1 MTELAEQSPVA
12 VPIAQLRRFSHS
24 EGDHRRMPLSG
35 IDLAED
41 FHEASKMRASMPAA
55 MLGPAG
61 DFFVAVE
68 DAPFLVGRPG
78 LSHSGPEVSLPRPS
92 TMRIDLAEVIRQRR
106 SWLPDRAQPITM
118 VELGTIL
125 GLSAACRDDAGRFR
139 HHPSAGALFPL
150 DVVVLISPTCELPAA
165 GYLYDPITHALRP
178 RRSIDV
184 VGLRSSLAAT
194 GMTGASITIALV
206 ATFARSRAKYGL
218 RGYRFALMEAGHL
231 AQAIITVATAMHLY
245 SLPWG
250 GFIDDEVDRAL
261 DLDGVDRSCLYVLGL
276 SGQEPGDG

>member
-1 MTELAEQSPVA
+1 MTEFAEPSPMA
-12 VPIAQLRRFSHS
+12 VPIAQLRRFSYAD
-24 EGDHRRMPLSG
+24 GDRRRMPLSG

-41 FHEASKMRASMPAA
+41 FHEGSKMRASMPAA

-61 DFFVAVE
+61 DFFVSVE
-68 DAPFLVGRPG
+68 DAPFVVGRPG
-78 LSHSGPEVSLPRPS
+78 LSHSGPAILLSRPDA
-92 TMRIDLAEVIRQRR
+92 MRIDLAEVVRRRR
-106 SWLPDRAQPITM
+106 SWLPDRSQPITTAD
-118 VELGTIL
+118 LGTVL

-150 DVVVLISPTCELPAA
+150 DLVVLVSPSGELPAA
-165 GYLYDPITHALRP
+165 GYLYDPHAHALRP

-184 VGLRSSLAAT
+184 AGVCSSLAAT

-231 AQAIITVATAMHLY
+231 AQAIITVATAIDLY

-276 SGQEPGDG
+276 SGKEPRDG